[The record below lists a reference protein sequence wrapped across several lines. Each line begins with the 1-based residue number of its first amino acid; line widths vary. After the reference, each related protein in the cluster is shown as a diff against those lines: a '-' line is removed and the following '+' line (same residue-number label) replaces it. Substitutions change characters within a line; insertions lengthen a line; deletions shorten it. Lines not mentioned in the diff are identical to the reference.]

1 MMILFFKSV
10 RRPPKADE
18 PDSKMPIEDKMKL
31 ILDERVDSAET
42 DEERAR
48 AERERAKL
56 GAGSS

>member
-1 MMILFFKSV
+1 
-10 RRPPKADE
+10 
-18 PDSKMPIEDKMKL
+18 MPIEDKMKL